1 MWKSFIVI
9 IIIVITIVVIVNI
22 MIMIILINIIII
34 IINIIMIMIIIIIKI
49 ERKLVNYVCLC
60 SKCTSQYKQYL
71 FRRLRV
77 KFSSSLHT
85 PYD

>member
-1 MWKSFIVI
+1 
-9 IIIVITIVVIVNI
+9 
-22 MIMIILINIIII
+22 MIMIILLNIIII

-71 FRRLRV
+71 F
-77 KFSSSLHT
+77 
-85 PYD
+85 